1 MIEST
6 AKFRAR
12 DQAALHLKGGAR
24 KVLLSAPGVV
34 PTTTGA
40 ASTTGQAIPELAN
53 EAFERA
59 AAGTMADLT
68 VIAGDRQ

>member
-1 MIEST
+1 VIEST

-12 DQAALHLKGGAR
+12 DQAALHLKVAR
-24 KVLLSAPGVV
+24 GRSCYPRRAWCRRPPGRRQV
-34 PTTTGA
+34 
-40 ASTTGQAIPELAN
+40 IPELAN

>member
-1 MIEST
+1 
-6 AKFRAR
+6 
-12 DQAALHLKGGAR
+12 
-24 KVLLSAPGVV
+24 VV

-40 ASTTGQAIPELAN
+40 ASTTGQVIPELAN